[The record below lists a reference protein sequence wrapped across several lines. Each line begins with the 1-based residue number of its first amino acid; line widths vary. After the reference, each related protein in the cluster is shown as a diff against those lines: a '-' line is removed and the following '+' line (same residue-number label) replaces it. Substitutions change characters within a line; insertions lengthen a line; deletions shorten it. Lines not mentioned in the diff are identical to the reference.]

1 MIIEYKRYVHMNI
14 IDTQTTILSP
24 NSSNI
29 FFFLFLGAVEDN
41 SNPVPLWQKMTWTE
55 LSPQSHTIMWP
66 SLLLDTLCG
75 LQVLLDV
82 FNYLT
87 IFSKQ
92 RPFTWVEKVFMN
104 EFHGTRWREFHKC
117 WFTFSFR
124 TRPFISN
131 RSWIFPIRVNQ
142 LNLVRRNTKKKP
154 LYCYWDPSDRI

>member
-55 LSPQSHTIMWP
+55 LSPQSHMIMWP

-92 RPFTWVEKVFMN
+92 RPFTSSWTPSAHFFFCNQILKSFQQN
-104 EFHGTRWREFHKC
+104 STTIITR
-117 WFTFSFR
+117 
-124 TRPFISN
+124 
-131 RSWIFPIRVNQ
+131 IFF
-142 LNLVRRNTKKKP
+142 L
-154 LYCYWDPSDRI
+154 RIDFK

>member
-87 IFSKQ
+87 ISVNSDLLQ
-92 RPFTWVEKVFMN
+92 VLEHLPL
-104 EFHGTRWREFHKC
+104 
-117 WFTFSFR
+117 
-124 TRPFISN
+124 
-131 RSWIFPIRVNQ
+131 IFFFFVI
-142 LNLVRRNTKKKP
+142 K
-154 LYCYWDPSDRI
+154 Y